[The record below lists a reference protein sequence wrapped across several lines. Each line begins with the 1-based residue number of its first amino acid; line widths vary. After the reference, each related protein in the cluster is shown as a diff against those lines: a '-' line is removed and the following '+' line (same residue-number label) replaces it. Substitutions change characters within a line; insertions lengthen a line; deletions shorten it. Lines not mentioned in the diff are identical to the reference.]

1 MTIES
6 ISLGKEK
13 GNHTLKEMHVKQ
25 DTFDLIAS
33 GQKTVEIR
41 RDVFRVYTGDV
52 VVFFT
57 DDAKKVSVEI
67 TTTYTLSSVEQIFE
81 NDLYKKWLGNV
92 SESRAREIV
101 NMYFEGST
109 LPHELTVFEF
119 KVVSE

>member
-1 MTIES
+1 MSIDSANSGIES
-6 ISLGKEK
+6 ESHPI
-13 GNHTLKEMHVKQ
+13 KEMHVKQ
-25 DTFDLIAS
+25 ETFDRIIS
-33 GQKTVEIR
+33 GQKTLEIR

-57 DDAKKVSVEI
+57 DAGEKVSVKI

-81 NDLYKKWLGNV
+81 NDFYKKWLGDV